1 MHRPWL
7 SIFSSMTEVDDRFDR
22 DQDFAARCGEVALE
36 VYRTVK
42 PEVAALRQV
51 PSDCMSLTLWD
62 LCNCASW
69 LMHSI
74 ESCQPCIE
82 SQCVREANDL
92 HKLAKAVLR
101 YNVSAQV
108 ATRKLLL
115 LVTYAEEGVGTGTE
129 GRAS

>member
-7 SIFSSMTEVDDRFDR
+7 SIFSSLTEIDERFDH
-22 DQDFAARCGEVALE
+22 DQDFSARCCEVALE
-36 VYRTVK
+36 LYQTIK

-69 LMHSI
+69 LMDTI
-74 ESCQPCIE
+74 ESCPDCTE
-82 SQCVREANDL
+82 TQCVREACEL
-92 HKLAKAVLR
+92 YKLTKAFLR
-101 YNVSAQV
+101 YNASAQV
-108 ATRKLLL
+108 AARKLLL
-115 LVTYAEEGVGTGTE
+115 LVTYAEQGVGAGTA

>member
-7 SIFSSMTEVDDRFDR
+7 SIFSSMTEVDERFDH
-22 DQDFAARCGEVALE
+22 DQDFATRCGEVAQEFYSTL
-36 VYRTVK
+36 K

-69 LMHSI
+69 LMHTI
-74 ESCQPCIE
+74 ESCQDCIDA
-82 SQCVREANDL
+82 QCVREAGEL
-92 HKLAKAVLR
+92 YKLSKAFLR
-101 YNVSAQV
+101 YNITAQV
-108 ATRKLLL
+108 AGRKLLL
-115 LVTYAEEGVGTGTE
+115 LVTYAEQGVGAGTE

>member
-1 MHRPWL
+1 MNRPWL
-7 SIFSSMTEVDDRFDR
+7 SSLSTMSEVDERLDQ

-36 VYRTVK
+36 LYNTLK

-51 PSDCMSLTLWD
+51 PSDFISLTLWD

-74 ESCQPCIE
+74 EACSNCTE
-82 SQCVREANDL
+82 NQCVREAGDL
-92 HKLAKAVLR
+92 YKLAKHFLR
-101 YNVSAQV
+101 HSFTAQA

-115 LVTYAEEGVGTGTE
+115 LVTYAELGVGAGAE